1 MSTVRDHLWL
11 WGHSPGSH
19 NPGTGSIEW
28 NLPAASHITP
38 SDAAR
43 YLDIKNLLMIRYN
56 GHPTMPNDILADDLS
71 SLDRAAWGITGA
83 MGESSTEDRR
93 HVRELARRT
102 PNITELVM
110 DDFINWD
117 TGQPEL
123 TVEQLRE
130 IESRRHLPDRT
141 LDLMTILYSHQLDA
155 PIDEHLPLCNQVS
168 LWVRDSA
175 DLSHLPAALDRL
187 QRRAPRDEIYLGC
200 YLWDLGPRA
209 PMPLD
214 RLQRQCE
221 QGLEWLVTGRIQGIV
236 ALASCYC
243 DLQIDT
249 VTWLRQW
256 VREVADIPVQRPSAT
271 EAPFAQRRRLHE
283 RS

>member
-11 WGHSPGSH
+11 WGHAPGSH
-19 NPGTGSIEW
+19 NPGTGPIEW
-28 NLPAASHITP
+28 NLPATSHITAIG
-38 SDAAR
+38 AAR

-56 GHPTMPNDILADDLS
+56 GRPTMPYDTLADDLS
-71 SLDRAAWGITGA
+71 SLDRVAWGITGA
-83 MGESSTEDRR
+83 MGESSTEERR
-93 HVRELARRT
+93 HVLELARRM
-102 PNITELVM
+102 PNITGLVM

-117 TGQPEL
+117 TGEPEL

-141 LDLMTILYSHQLDA
+141 LDLMMILYSHQLDA
-155 PIDEHLPLCNQVS
+155 PIDEHLALCNQVS
-168 LWVRDSA
+168 LWVWDSA
-175 DLSHLPAALDRL
+175 DLSRLPTALDRL
-187 QRRAPRDEIYLGC
+187 QRRAPTHETYLGC

-221 QGLEWLVTGRIQGIV
+221 LGLEWLVTGRIQGIV

-243 DLQIDT
+243 DLEIDT
-249 VTWLRQW
+249 VTWFRQW
-256 VREVADIPVQRPSAT
+256 VGEVADVPVQRPSAT
-271 EAPFAQRRRLHE
+271 EIPYRITTEDA
-283 RS
+283 